1 MRAALGCT
9 VAHKVGHDSGSKH
22 AKQKV
27 EMRGPAPIIIELEQS
42 LYMVSC
48 VFNYAKT
55 DVRTSSAYSPMFCM
69 EINVYEY

>member
-9 VAHKVGHDSGSKH
+9 VAHKVSHGSGSEH
-22 AKQKV
+22 AKRKV
-27 EMRGPAPIIIELEQS
+27 EMCGPAPIIIELDQS
-42 LYMVSC
+42 LYMVLY

-69 EINVYEY
+69 EINICEY